1 MNVNEALAYIHSVCW
16 RGSKPGLARTRTLLA
31 KMGNPEKK
39 LKFVHIAGTN
49 GKGSTAAMLASIL
62 QKAGFV
68 TGLYTSPYIVR
79 FGERMQV
86 NGQMIEDDELCEIT
100 ERLRPLAD
108 EMPDHPTEFEFVTAV
123 AMEFFARHHCQIVVL
138 EVGLGG
144 ELDSTN
150 VIDTPEVAV
159 ICNIGL
165 DHTELLG
172 NTLEQVAAA
181 KAGIIKPGGRA
192 VIYRGSDSVE
202 AVFEKKCRAV
212 GAVLHKAEFDSIRLL
227 HCGLDGQR
235 FDCGGYRELALP
247 LLGEHQLRNAAV
259 VLKTVQVLR
268 ERGWEISDANIREGL
283 SCVRWQG
290 RFEILRREP
299 LFIIDGGHNPQCI
312 EALEQNIRQYLAGR
326 ELTVLTGVLADKD
339 YHSMYAG
346 VAQYASRFF
355 TITPPNSRA
364 LSAQELAS
372 YLTRFGKPVAACGS
386 VEAGVKQALA
396 AAGTDGAVLAYG
408 SLYML
413 GDIMHALDDSLPA
426 S

>member
-1 MNVNEALAYIHSVCW
+1 MTVHEALSYIHTVCW
-16 RGSKPGLARTRTLLA
+16 RGSKPGLSRTRTLLS

-39 LKFVHIAGTN
+39 LKFIHIAGTN

-62 QKAGFV
+62 QKAGYV

-86 NGQMIEDDELCEIT
+86 NGQMIEDDELCRIT

-123 AMEFFARHHCQIVVL
+123 AMEFFARHGCQIVVL

-150 VIDTPEVAV
+150 VIDVPEAAV

-165 DHTELLG
+165 DHTEILG
-172 NTLEQVAAA
+172 DTLEKIAAA
-181 KAGIIKPGGRA
+181 KAGIIKPGGQV
-192 VIYRGSDSVE
+192 VIYRGSESVE
-202 AVFEKKCRAV
+202 AVFEEKCRAV
-212 GAVLHKAEFDSIRLL
+212 GAVLHKAEFDSIRPLY
-227 HCGLDGQR
+227 CGLDGQR
-235 FDCGGYRELALP
+235 FDCGEYRDLTLP

-268 ERGWEISDANIREGL
+268 ERGWDVSDANVREGL
-283 SCVRWQG
+283 SCVRWPG

-312 EALEQNIRQYLAGR
+312 EALEQNVRQYLGGR

-346 VAQYASRFF
+346 ISQYASRFF
-355 TITPPNSRA
+355 TVTPPNPRA
-364 LSAQELAS
+364 LSAQELAA
-372 YLTRFGKPVAACGS
+372 YLTRFGKPVTVCDS

-396 AAGTDGAVLAYG
+396 AAGKDGAVLAYG

-413 GDIMHALDDSLPA
+413 GDVIHALDAEGS
-426 S
+426 